1 MQQLCKSVREFVQG
15 SLWPLEAEIEANNSL
30 EPVRAQHIL
39 KLSREKDF
47 YAMNMPKEV
56 GGRGLGAVETCLVEM
71 EIGQTVDV
79 LMRRAFGNVYD
90 VLLQCQG
97 AQRDEWLIPAVKG
110 ERVCGIAM
118 TEPEAGSDA
127 AGVSTTATT
136 DGNGW
141 KITGE
146 KRYIGDA
153 ITADFFVVTALTTAG
168 ARSRGI
174 SVFLVDKSLP
184 GVRVGD
190 NIPMMGMRGMPVSE
204 LFFDNVSLGPEHL
217 LGEVDRGLP
226 LLLSAFDAL
235 RLFHIG
241 ARGVGMARRALDIMV
256 DYAQQRHQFGKPIG
270 EYQMIQSMLAD
281 CAMQWNAARLMVLEA
296 AWEIDQGRDP
306 REKVS
311 MVKVYVAETL
321 GRIADRAVQVL
332 GARGYSKEYP
342 IERIYRDCRV
352 LRIFDGTSEI
362 HRGVVARGLL
372 KKGTSGV
379 L

>member
-1 MQQLCKSVREFVQG
+1 MQG

-30 EPVRAQHIL
+30 EPEKAQHIL

-56 GGRGLGAVETCLVEM
+56 GGRGLSAVETCLVEM
-71 EIGQTVDV
+71 EIGQTTDV

-90 VLLQCQG
+90 VLLQCRG

-118 TEPEAGSDA
+118 SEPGAGSDA

-141 KITGE
+141 MITGE

-153 ITADFFVVTALTTAG
+153 IAADFFVVTALTTAG

-204 LFFDNVSLGPEHL
+204 VFFENVSLGPEHL

-226 LLLSAFDAL
+226 LLLSAFNTL
-235 RLFHIG
+235 RLYHIG

-281 CAMQWNAARLMVLEA
+281 SAMEWNAARLMVLEA
-296 AWEIDQGRDP
+296 AWEIEQGRDP

-321 GRIADRAVQVL
+321 GRIADRAVQIL

-352 LRIFDGTSEI
+352 LRILDGTSEI